1 MMTMRL
7 IAFLA
12 LLASLAPAAAQP
24 PSPTGAEAYE
34 RGCGGGCHRSEARVI
49 RAIPR
54 GSDEERRAWIAAF
67 MDRHPCHCDDAK
79 PAILDYL
86 VERSRR

>member
-1 MMTMRL
+1 MRTL
-7 IAFLA
+7 RRIACLA
-12 LLASLAPAAAQP
+12 LLAFAAPAAAQTAT
-24 PSPTGAEAYE
+24 PTGAEAYE

-54 GSDEERRAWIAAF
+54 GSDAERRTWIAAF

>member
-1 MMTMRL
+1 MRTMRL
-7 IAFLA
+7 IICLA
-12 LLASLAPAAAQP
+12 LLVGAAPAMAQAAT
-24 PSPTGAEAYE
+24 PTGAAAFE
-34 RGCGGGCHRSEARVI
+34 RGCGGGCHRSEAGVI

-54 GSDEERRAWIAAF
+54 GGDAQRREWLAAF
-67 MDRHPCHCDDAK
+67 MNRHPCHYDDAK

>member
-1 MMTMRL
+1 MRKMRL
-7 IAFLA
+7 IPGLA
-12 LLASLAPAAAQP
+12 LLALAAPAAGQTAP
-24 PSPTGAEAYE
+24 GTGAAAFE

-54 GSDEERRAWIAAF
+54 GSEEARRAWIAAF
-67 MDRHPCHCDDAK
+67 LDRHPCHSDDAK

-86 VERSRR
+86 LDRTRR

>member
-1 MMTMRL
+1 MRTMRL
-7 IAFLA
+7 IACLA
-12 LLASLAPAAAQP
+12 LLAFAAPAAAQTTM
-24 PSPTGAEAYE
+24 PTGAEAYE

-54 GSDEERRAWIAAF
+54 GSDAERRAWIAAF